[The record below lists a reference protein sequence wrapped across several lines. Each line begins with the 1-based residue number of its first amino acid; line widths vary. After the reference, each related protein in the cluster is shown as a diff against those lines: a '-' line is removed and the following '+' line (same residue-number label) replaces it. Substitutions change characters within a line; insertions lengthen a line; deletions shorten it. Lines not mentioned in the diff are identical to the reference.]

1 MATPHRRHGGD
12 HPAGPV
18 SRSGDPVFWIL
29 AKPGTPCGRNA
40 SSRRQRCTARC
51 GDDHINGS
59 KPTYRYQSSLG
70 WSYHRS
76 GERTLTADEVTVLG
90 NALLAKVFE
99 LSIPNIRRVVATAGI
114 DAGLIPATSEA
125 RGGQGSRA
133 EVVPAVQRLFT
144 ALPHERKERSL
155 PILADQILMS
165 HHGTPRD
172 EVAAQLDHLLA
183 QHGFRYDGERF
194 SPVNTSDERER
205 EFLPPASYDEIS
217 DGFGRL
223 ADGDESGAITKV
235 CGAVDTLTQ
244 ALYANHGDWGPVPN
258 SFQTRVNI
266 SLKKLNVFETMK
278 HEFIELGITEG
289 DATTIVEEIRQA
301 MNHAA
306 QALQV
311 IRRTMGDV
319 HGTRRALRKTAY
331 DSIKWASAICGLL
344 EGEA

>member
-1 MATPHRRHGGD
+1 MRCCRYID
-12 HPAGPV
+12 
-18 SRSGDPVFWIL
+18 
-29 AKPGTPCGRNA
+29 A
-40 SSRRQRCTARC
+40 SAVRKSRR
-51 GDDHINGS
+51 
-59 KPTYRYQSSLG
+59 L
-70 WSYHRS
+70 
-76 GERTLTADEVTVLG
+76 
-90 NALLAKVFE
+90 
-99 LSIPNIRRVVATAGI
+99 
-114 DAGLIPATSEA
+114 
-125 RGGQGSRA
+125 GSRA
-133 EVVPAVQRLFT
+133 Q
-144 ALPHERKERSL
+144 
-155 PILADQILMS
+155 LA
-165 HHGTPRD
+165 
-172 EVAAQLDHLLA
+172 
-183 QHGFRYDGERF
+183 
-194 SPVNTSDERER
+194 
-205 EFLPPASYDEIS
+205 YDEIS

-289 DATTIVEEIRQA
+289 DAKTIVEEIRQA

>member
-1 MATPHRRHGGD
+1 MT
-12 HPAGPV
+12 
-18 SRSGDPVFWIL
+18 
-29 AKPGTPCGRNA
+29 
-40 SSRRQRCTARC
+40 
-51 GDDHINGS
+51 
-59 KPTYRYQSSLG
+59 
-70 WSYHRS
+70 
-76 GERTLTADEVTVLG
+76 EDEVTVLG

-133 EVVPAVQRLFT
+133 EVVPAVQRLFS
-144 ALPHERKERSL
+144 ALPHHRKERAL
-155 PILADQILMS
+155 PILAEQIVMS
-165 HHGTPRD
+165 HHGTQRG
-172 EVAAQLDHLLA
+172 EVVAHLDHLLA
-183 QHGFRYDGERF
+183 QHGFRYDGGRF
-194 SPVNTSDERER
+194 FPVNTFDERER

-244 ALYANHGDWGPVPN
+244 ALYANHSDWGPVPN
-258 SFQTRVNI
+258 SFQTKVNTC
-266 SLKKLNVFETMK
+266 LKNLDVFETMQQ
-278 HEFIELGITEG
+278 EFLELGITEG

-301 MNHAA
+301 TNHAA

-319 HGTRRALRKTAY
+319 HGGKRALRKTAY

-344 EGEA
+344 EEEA